1 MKNGALTETVH
12 RRFGTAGFTRKGTI
26 RVSVLKTLKN
36 SKSKVTRKRANF
48 ALNSR
53 KWKKKGKVK

>member
-1 MKNGALTETVH
+1 MKTGALTETVL
-12 RRFGTAGFTRKGTI
+12 RKFGKAGFTGKGNI
-26 RVSVLKTLKN
+26 KVSVLKALKN

-53 KWKKKGKVK
+53 KWKKKGGN